1 MKWTRAY
8 INSLPDTAFLYVE
21 SGGQFASSAKGGYK
35 THPLTRRHFPYKDIH
50 GHVNQEHL
58 HNALA
63 RLHQEKT
70 GASWKTGLPK
80 GLLGKLFARA
90 QAIYSREFGY
100 ARAPALPPGVTRI
113 PARKPRGERGVKAEH
128 FMPVG
133 VRVRKAR

>member
-1 MKWTRAY
+1 MKWSRAY
-8 INSLPDTAFLYVE
+8 KNSLPDSAFLYVE
-21 SGGQFASSAKGGYK
+21 PSGVAVAGR
-35 THPLTRRHFPYKDIH
+35 THPLTLRHFPYKDIH
-50 GHVNQEHL
+50 GRVNQEHL

-70 GASWKTGLPK
+70 GASWESGLPK

-100 ARAPALPPGVTRI
+100 ARPPALPPGIARM
-113 PARKPRGERGVKAEH
+113 PPRKPRGARPTERGVKAEH
-128 FMPVG
+128 FMPAG